1 MSGVSFLIPQY
12 LTAKFIGAELP
23 AVIGSVCS
31 MAVTI
36 ILAKVMLKG
45 KSSKFDVEIEEK
57 EDERSLTVKDAL
69 VAWSPFILVLVF
81 LLLTSTLVPAIHDPL
96 SAIKSNVPIYTGEGA
111 TPYTFTWVA
120 TPGVLILIAAFIG
133 GIIQKC
139 PIGEIFGVLGKTIVQ
154 MLKTIITIMAVL
166 ATAKIMGYSG
176 MTQSIAD
183 FIVRVTGSLSTCC
196 TTDRIYWNICYR
208 KFYIKQCSVL

>member
-1 MSGVSFLIPQY
+1 MIPQY

-69 VAWSPFILVLVF
+69 VAWSPFSIGIPITDIHIG
-81 LLLTSTLVPAIHDPL
+81 TSD
-96 SAIKSNVPIYTGEGA
+96 S
-111 TPYTFTWVA
+111 
-120 TPGVLILIAAFIG
+120 
-133 GIIQKC
+133 
-139 PIGEIFGVLGKTIVQ
+139 
-154 MLKTIITIMAVL
+154 
-166 ATAKIMGYSG
+166 
-176 MTQSIAD
+176 
-183 FIVRVTGSLSTCC
+183 
-196 TTDRIYWNICYR
+196 
-208 KFYIKQCSVL
+208 